1 MVVEL
6 QSNSFCYKVFFFFFL
21 SFALYVRLDEV
32 QAFYEVF
39 ANNSVFRSELQF
51 LHRVFDVFQ
60 CS

>member
-6 QSNSFCYKVFFFFFL
+6 QSNSFCYKGFFFL
-21 SFALYVRLDEV
+21 SFALYLGLNEI